1 MDSAYMDD
9 FNIFLGFDTIMIG
22 VIELNVG
29 LFQNFS
35 QNRPKFD
42 TLTRF
47 DNTVIRFRLTIIY
60 IVTII

>member
-9 FNIFLGFDTIMIG
+9 FNIFLGFDAIMIG
-22 VIELNVG
+22 LIELNVG

-35 QNRPKFD
+35 QNCPKFD

-47 DNTVIRFRLTIIY
+47 DNTVIRFRLTII
-60 IVTII
+60 